1 MRSRI
6 AAVSV
11 TLVYGKCSLSNTT
24 CDLVSPGG
32 NLENNLQVTQGD
44 RATLCKE
51 PIYMCW
57 VIHSLALHKPWIIDK
72 LSCMYP
78 DACFGWKKSN
88 ILYNSNIPA
97 EIPRQRDS
105 GTSNSQWLVA

>member
-57 VIHSLALHKPWIIDK
+57 VIRSLALHKPWIIDRINLSK
-72 LSCMYP
+72 LYVSRCV
-78 DACFGWKKSN
+78 FWVE
-88 ILYNSNIPA
+88 
-97 EIPRQRDS
+97 EINYFVQF
-105 GTSNSQWLVA
+105 